1 MMTATAH
8 HWLPAAPFRSHV
20 RALIDSSGLP
30 WRAIALEARVPPGVV
45 RTLLLGRD
53 GRHRSKIPRLVAQNL
68 LLLTEA
74 DLRRLRHR
82 SVPPPVLRRLVR
94 RLCRHGLTPDD
105 VAVILRTEPAQIRA
119 VAAGA
124 ACSSDAYTA
133 LLARAACDAL
143 CPDDSEAAYDD
154 PADDG
159 VARPGAAPRGS
170 LAA

>member
-82 SVPPPVLRRLVR
+82 SVPPPVLQRLV
-94 RLCRHGLTPDD
+94 HPDD